1 MSGSG
6 MGIALSGLDASQ
18 VGLDVVSQNISNA
31 NTPGYIAE
39 TANFTSVQDPL
50 SLVGGGVQVA
60 SVSQLSDQFQKTI
73 ELNANA
79 QQSYATQTQSVLNQ
93 VMTVF
98 QEPATNG
105 ISEQLAN
112 FWSSFDQV
120 ANNPTNLAA
129 RAQVISNAQNLANT
143 FNQDSNTL
151 ANLSTATVNSIQSQ
165 ANSLTSEL
173 STLASL
179 NGAIHAAGTNSDQ
192 TLIDQQNALLD
203 KVSSQIGA
211 TIQHQSDGTVNV
223 LLNGVMLVQGNLAQ
237 TVSMSTVPATST
249 SPAVYGLQISG
260 TTNPQVP
267 SSGSVGALLNAVNNT
282 IPFYQTGYVS
292 GGPTNSSNSLYGVA
306 STLASLVNN
315 QQWTGDY
322 LVPATSG
329 ATTNYNLFSA
339 APAPST
345 SPTSPATS
353 PTPGMYMFS
362 IAGSGSGQF
371 TMSVNSSLLP
381 TSSPTQA
388 NPGPWG
394 IAAANSTSP
403 GAGDGTNAQT
413 MAEFANSTAGP
424 DAAWAQL
431 SGQIGLDVSNA
442 NAALNTAQTNYQSAY
457 QADQAVSGV
466 QQNQQMVNMVN
477 YQQSYQAAAKLILTL
492 TQTVQSLL
500 AAV

>member
-39 TANFTSVQDPL
+39 SANFTAVQDPL

-79 QQSYATQTQSVLNQ
+79 QQAYATQTQSILNQ

-129 RAQVISNAQNLANT
+129 RSQVISNAQNLANT
-143 FNQDSNTL
+143 FNQDSTTL
-151 ANLSTATVNSIQSQ
+151 QNLASATSSSIQSQ
-165 ANSLTSEL
+165 VTTLNSEL

-179 NGAIHAAGTNSDQ
+179 NGAIHTAGTGSDQ
-192 TLIDQQNALLD
+192 TLIDQQNAILD
-203 KVSSQIGA
+203 KISSQIGA
-211 TIQHQSDGTVNV
+211 TIQHQNDGTVNV
-223 LLNGVMLVQGNLAQ
+223 LLNGVMLVQGNLAPQ
-237 TVSMSTVPATST
+237 T
-249 SPAVYGLQISG
+249 ISYAG
-260 TTNPQVP
+260 P
-267 SSGSVGALLNAVNNT
+267 SSGSAPPYGLLIGGANQQVPTSGTLGGLFNALNTAIPQYQAKLNSVASSLVTLVNGQQESGAYLLPT
-282 IPFYQTGYVS
+282 TS
-292 GGPTNSSNSLYGVA
+292 GGSTTYSTNS
-306 STLASLVNN
+306 
-315 QQWTGDY
+315 
-322 LVPATSG
+322 
-329 ATTNYNLFSA
+329 ATTMPIFDPLTVSA
-339 APAPST
+339 
-345 SPTSPATS
+345 
-353 PTPGMYMFS
+353 
-362 IAGSGSGQF
+362 SGSF
-371 TMSVNSSLLP
+371 TMSVNPSLLP
-381 TSSPTQA
+381 NSSPTAA

-394 IAAANSTSP
+394 IAAAANTGTPS
-403 GAGDGTNAQT
+403 AGDGSNAQAI
-413 MAEFANSTAGP
+413 AEFANSTAGP
-424 DAAWAQL
+424 DAAWAQA

-442 NAALNTAQTNYQSAY
+442 NAALTTAQTNYQSAY

>member
-79 QQSYATQTQSVLNQ
+79 QQSYAMQTQSVLNQ

-306 STLASLVNN
+306 NALATWVNN
-315 QQWTGDY
+315 QQESGAY
-322 LVPATSG
+322 LVPPTGGSTTYNTLSASGMPIFQPITISATG
-329 ATTNYNLFSA
+329 AFS
-339 APAPST
+339 
-345 SPTSPATS
+345 
-353 PTPGMYMFS
+353 
-362 IAGSGSGQF
+362 
-371 TMSVNSSLLP
+371 MSVNPNLLP
-381 TSSPTQA
+381 TSSPTA
-388 NPGPWG
+388 ADPGPWG
-394 IAAANSTSP
+394 IAAANSTSS